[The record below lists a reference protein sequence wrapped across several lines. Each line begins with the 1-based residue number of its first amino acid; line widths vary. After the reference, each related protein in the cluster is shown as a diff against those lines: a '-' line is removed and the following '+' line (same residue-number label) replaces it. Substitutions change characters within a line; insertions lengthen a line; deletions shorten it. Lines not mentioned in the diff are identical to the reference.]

1 MAAAS
6 GASGGAGARIAVAAS
21 LLGALGGR
29 YLLPWFNDKV
39 GGLRKTLHSP
49 AAHTLLAYS
58 RPVCEAI
65 GAATA
70 ALITFRRFP
79 GMTIAD
85 GHLRLLRAVPIGAVV
100 GHGVGRVAVRG
111 EEAKPRE
118 VEATRAA

>member
-1 MAAAS
+1 MQL
-6 GASGGAGARIAVAAS
+6 V
-21 LLGALGGR
+21 LGGFEDFVKA
-29 YLLPWFNDKV
+29 LEVAHP
-39 GGLRKTLHSP
+39 GGEGTDERVRAAN
-49 AAHTLLAYS
+49 AAHTRLAYS